1 MKHAVMY
8 VYKEESRSFCLFG
21 DVKAFPERRLGLEQN
36 EMGHG
41 PAGCEEGSEPWGQS
55 ISHEVLGSSGLRT
68 IGMAPTKELASA
80 PSQEND
86 CPIESIS
93 VFSRDHRV
101 FLPHPECSLFIDSA
115 VFVTGS

>member
-1 MKHAVMY
+1 MLMW
-8 VYKEESRSFCLFG
+8 SIWRTGG
-21 DVKAFPERRLGLEQN
+21 DSDQPNKQIHHSVT
-36 EMGHG
+36 
-41 PAGCEEGSEPWGQS
+41 SEPWGQS